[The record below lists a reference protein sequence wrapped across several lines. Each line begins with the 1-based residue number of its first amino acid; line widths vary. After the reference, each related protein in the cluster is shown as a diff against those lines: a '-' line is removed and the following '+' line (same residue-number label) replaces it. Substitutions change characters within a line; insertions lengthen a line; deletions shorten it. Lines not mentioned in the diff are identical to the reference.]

1 MDVSAGS
8 FAVAPPAMAHH
19 GQEGFC
25 LAGGGAPSG
34 SSMTSDPCAVQIMTC
49 NSVEARSAE
58 RWGSEKERKNGCA
71 ATAMA
76 TASSIKARNP
86 ADFRRMRSCIVLSQT
101 EGNGNNITLGT
112 FFEPDLTGN
121 WELNANPASIKHGS
135 PTVHAA
141 VRITRGAAR
150 CTYSTGRLFLASGG
164 CDGAMTSSSTL
175 TTAGCSRPAPS
186 LSQSG

>member
-34 SSMTSDPCAVQIMTC
+34 SSMTTDPCAVQIMTC
-49 NSVEARSAE
+49 NSVGARSAE

-86 ADFRRMRSCIVLSQT
+86 ADIRRMRSCIVLSQT
-101 EGNGNNITLGT
+101 EGNGNDITLGT

-121 WELNANPASIKHGS
+121 WDSMQIPRRSSMAAPRSTRQCAS
-135 PTVHAA
+135 PV
-141 VRITRGAAR
+141 VLLGAPI
-150 CTYSTGRLFLASGG
+150 LL
-164 CDGAMTSSSTL
+164 GACSL
-175 TTAGCSRPAPS
+175 LREDATAP
-186 LSQSG
+186 